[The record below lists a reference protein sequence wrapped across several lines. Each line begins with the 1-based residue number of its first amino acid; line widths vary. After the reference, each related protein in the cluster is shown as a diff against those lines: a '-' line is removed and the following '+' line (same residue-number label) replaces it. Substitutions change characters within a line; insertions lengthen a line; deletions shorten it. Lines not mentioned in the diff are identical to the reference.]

1 MYIRFNPENTSN
13 DVHCTYCVCSIQKVK
28 CTMYIECLRQRL
40 FGSTYILRS
49 IQRIT
54 VQCTKCALYTVQG
67 TSMYKVVLHT
77 VRKYY
82 KVHTAC
88 NCVCTLPEAE
98 SNLTNEHL
106 LFVVL
111 RAPLHKV

>member
-1 MYIRFNPENTSN
+1 MYNTEIIWFSIHSEKYTENTA
-13 DVHCTYCVCSIQKVK
+13 
-28 CTMYIECLRQRL
+28 
-40 FGSTYILRS
+40 
-49 IQRIT
+49 
-54 VQCTKCALYTVQG
+54 QCTKCALYTVQG
-67 TSMYKVVLHT
+67 TSMYNVVLHT

-88 NCVCTLPEAE
+88 NCICTLPEAE

-111 RAPLHKV
+111 RALLHKV

>member
-1 MYIRFNPENTSN
+1 MYKTEIIWFNIHSEKYTEN
-13 DVHCTYCVCSIQKVK
+13 
-28 CTMYIECLRQRL
+28 
-40 FGSTYILRS
+40 
-49 IQRIT
+49 T
-54 VQCTKCALYTVQG
+54 VQCTKCALHTVQG